1 MSAYTLTTP
10 FIEARQSMKRRSA
23 EAAPLL
29 VEVVLSGGIR
39 VADVVLSALPEST
52 GAVVDVVLVVLSG
65 AVQIIDVTNTA
76 HECNPQ
82 AIPSAPFA
90 D

>member
-1 MSAYTLTTP
+1 
-10 FIEARQSMKRRSA
+10 MKRRSA
-23 EAAPLL
+23 EVAPLL

-52 GAVVDVVLVVLSG
+52 GAVVELVVLSG
-65 AVQIIDVTNTA
+65 TVQIIDVTNTSR
-76 HECNPQ
+76 ECNPQ
-82 AIPSAPFA
+82 AITSVPFA